1 VSKTQKECVA
11 RMMNKKLI
19 VGILVALVFLS
30 TAQNLRPV
38 MASGGDDDRERYSSF
53 IINVY
58 GQGRVCWS
66 GASSGCTQNLAI
78 LHIQNGVGNTLT
90 FTASGANGYHFNYY
104 DISSPAGQ
112 TSVNPYT
119 LSTDAAGPYINANFA
134 TT

>member
-1 VSKTQKECVA
+1 
-11 RMMNKKLI
+11 MNKKLI

>member
-1 VSKTQKECVA
+1 
-11 RMMNKKLI
+11 MMNKKLI